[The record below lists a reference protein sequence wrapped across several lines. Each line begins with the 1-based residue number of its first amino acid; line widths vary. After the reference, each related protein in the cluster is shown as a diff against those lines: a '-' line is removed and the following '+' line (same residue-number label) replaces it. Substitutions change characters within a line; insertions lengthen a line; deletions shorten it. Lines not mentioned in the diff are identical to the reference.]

1 MLKEK
6 RRFMKKK
13 NLLMTTLATL
23 SASGALLTTGASAL
37 ADSYTVVKNDTLW
50 GLSKKYGVS
59 VSDLKKANG
68 VSGHLI
74 YVGQKLQIPAKSTK
88 AVKAAKA
95 TKTTSASTVD
105 TTSTTHTVVK
115 GDTLWSL
122 AKKYGVSVK
131 ALMKANNLSS
141 STILIGQS
149 LNLRAGMTTYGV
161 NGVTTGS
168 SSTAASTNTASS
180 TSTTASSQAPKAKK
194 TTTKAK
200 STTTNTSS
208 NTNTSTSANTQS
220 QSTASNSSA
229 STTTNTNTAASTA
242 NTTSSTNTASTTNTA
257 ASSTNTASN
266 TNTAASSSQA
276 VSQAPTG
283 STSTSTSTATSTASA
298 SASAITSYALTFL
311 GVPYVWG
318 GTTPS
323 GFDCSGLVQYV
334 YSHFGINLGRTTYTQ
349 QYAGTKISVASAQAG
364 DLYFWGSYGSAYHVA
379 IALGGGQYVMAPAPG
394 QNVMTGSVSSY
405 TPSFAVRVLG

>member
-1 MLKEK
+1 
-6 RRFMKKK
+6 MKKK
-13 NLLMTTLATL
+13 NLLMTALATL

-74 YVGQKLQIPAKSTK
+74 YVGQKLQIPTKSTK
-88 AVKAAKA
+88 A
-95 TKTTSASTVD
+95 TKTAKTSTSTSTVD

-122 AKKYGVSVK
+122 AKKYGVSVST
-131 ALMKANNLSS
+131 LMKANNLSS

-149 LNLRAGMTTYGV
+149 LNLRAGMTAYGV

-168 SSTAASTNTASS
+168 TSTAASTNTASS

-194 TTTKAK
+194 

-208 NTNTSTSANTQS
+208 NSNTSTSANTQS

-229 STTTNTNTAASTA
+229 STTTNTNTAASNA
-242 NTTSSTNTASTTNTA
+242 NTTSS
-257 ASSTNTASN
+257 

-276 VSQAPTG
+276 VSQAPTA
-283 STSTSTSTATSTASA
+283 STSTATTTASA

>member
-13 NLLMTTLATL
+13 NLLMTALATL

-74 YVGQKLQIPAKSTK
+74 YVGQKLQIPTKSTK
-88 AVKAAKA
+88 A
-95 TKTTSASTVD
+95 TKTAKISTSTSTVD

-122 AKKYGVSVK
+122 AKKYGVSVST
-131 ALMKANNLSS
+131 LMKANNLSS

-168 SSTAASTNTASS
+168 RSTAASTNTASS

-194 TTTKAK
+194 

-208 NTNTSTSANTQS
+208 NSNTSTSANTQS

-229 STTTNTNTAASTA
+229 STTTNTNTAASNA
-242 NTTSSTNTASTTNTA
+242 NTTSS
-257 ASSTNTASN
+257 

-276 VSQAPTG
+276 VSQAPTA
-283 STSTSTSTATSTASA
+283 STSTATTTASA
-298 SASAITSYALTFL
+298 SASTITSYALTFL

>member
-13 NLLMTTLATL
+13 NLLMTALATL

-74 YVGQKLQIPAKSTK
+74 YVGQKLQIPTKSTK
-88 AVKAAKA
+88 A
-95 TKTTSASTVD
+95 TKTAKISTSTSTVD

-122 AKKYGVSVK
+122 AKKYGVSVST
-131 ALMKANNLSS
+131 LMKANNLSS

-180 TSTTASSQAPKAKK
+180 TSTIASSQAPKAKK
-194 TTTKAK
+194 

-208 NTNTSTSANTQS
+208 NSNTSTSANTQS

-229 STTTNTNTAASTA
+229 STTTNTNTAASNA
-242 NTTSSTNTASTTNTA
+242 NTTSS
-257 ASSTNTASN
+257 

-276 VSQAPTG
+276 VSQAPTA
-283 STSTSTSTATSTASA
+283 STSTATTTASA

-334 YSHFGINLGRTTYTQ
+334 YSHFGINLGRTTYSQ

>member
-23 SASGALLTTGASAL
+23 SASGAILTTGASAL

-74 YVGQKLQIPAKSTK
+74 YVGQKLQIPTKSTK
-88 AVKAAKA
+88 A
-95 TKTTSASTVD
+95 TKTAKTSTSTSTVD

-122 AKKYGVSVK
+122 AKKYGVSVS

-168 SSTAASTNTASS
+168 SSTAASANTASS
-180 TSTTASSQAPKAKK
+180 TSTTASSQAPKDKK
-194 TTTKAK
+194 TATKAK

-208 NTNTSTSANTQS
+208 NSNTSTSANTQS

-229 STTTNTNTAASTA
+229 STTTNTNTVASNA
-242 NTTSSTNTASTTNTA
+242 NTTSS
-257 ASSTNTASN
+257 

-276 VSQAPTG
+276 VSQAPTA
-283 STSTSTSTATSTASA
+283 STSTATTTASA

>member
-1 MLKEK
+1 
-6 RRFMKKK
+6 MKKK
-13 NLLMTTLATL
+13 NLLMTALATL

-68 VSGHLI
+68 ISGHLI
-74 YVGQKLQIPAKSTK
+74 YVGQKLQIPTKSTK
-88 AVKAAKA
+88 A
-95 TKTTSASTVD
+95 TSTVD
-105 TTSTTHTVVK
+105 ATSTTHTVVK

-122 AKKYGVSVK
+122 AKKYGVSVST
-131 ALMKANNLSS
+131 LMKANNLSS

-149 LNLRAGMTTYGV
+149 LNLRAGMTAYGV

-194 TTTKAK
+194 

-208 NTNTSTSANTQS
+208 NSNTSTSANTQS

-229 STTTNTNTAASTA
+229 STTTNTNTAASNA
-242 NTTSSTNTASTTNTA
+242 NTTSSTNTA
-257 ASSTNTASN
+257 ASR
-266 TNTAASSSQA
+266 SQA
-276 VSQAPTG
+276 VSQAPAA
-283 STSTSTSTATSTASA
+283 STSTATTTASA

-323 GFDCSGLVQYV
+323 GFDCSGFVQYV

>member
-1 MLKEK
+1 
-6 RRFMKKK
+6 MKKK
-13 NLLMTTLATL
+13 NLLMTALATL

-74 YVGQKLQIPAKSTK
+74 YVGQKLQIPTKSTK
-88 AVKAAKA
+88 A
-95 TKTTSASTVD
+95 TKTAKISTSTSTVD

-122 AKKYGVSVK
+122 AKKYGVSVST
-131 ALMKANNLSS
+131 LMKANNLSS

-161 NGVTTGS
+161 NGITTGS

-194 TTTKAK
+194 

-208 NTNTSTSANTQS
+208 NSNTSTSANTQS

-229 STTTNTNTAASTA
+229 STTTNTNTAASNA
-242 NTTSSTNTASTTNTA
+242 NTTSS
-257 ASSTNTASN
+257 

-276 VSQAPTG
+276 VSQAPTA
-283 STSTSTSTATSTASA
+283 STSTATTTASA

>member
-122 AKKYGVSVK
+122 AKKYGVSVS

-149 LNLRAGMTTYGV
+149 LNLRSGMTTYGV

-208 NTNTSTSANTQS
+208 NTNTNTSANTQS

-242 NTTSSTNTASTTNTA
+242 NTTSSTNTAASTTNT
-257 ASSTNTASN
+257 ASSTNTAAAN

-276 VSQAPTG
+276 VSQAPTA
-283 STSTSTSTATSTASA
+283 STSTATSTASA

>member
-95 TKTTSASTVD
+95 TKTSASTSTVD

-180 TSTTASSQAPKAKK
+180 ASTTASSQAPKAKK

-200 STTTNTSS
+200 SATTNTSS
-208 NTNTSTSANTQS
+208 NSNTSASANTQS
-220 QSTASNSSA
+220 QATASNSSA
-229 STTTNTNTAASTA
+229 STTTNTNTAASNA
-242 NTTSSTNTASTTNTA
+242 NTTSST
-257 ASSTNTASN
+257 TNTASS

-283 STSTSTSTATSTASA
+283 STSTATSTASA

>member
-13 NLLMTTLATL
+13 NLLMTALATL

-74 YVGQKLQIPAKSTK
+74 YVGQKLQIPTKSTK
-88 AVKAAKA
+88 A
-95 TKTTSASTVD
+95 TKTAKTSTSTSTVD

-122 AKKYGVSVK
+122 AKKYGVSVST
-131 ALMKANNLSS
+131 LMKANNLSS

-149 LNLRAGMTTYGV
+149 LNLRAGMTAYGV

-194 TTTKAK
+194 
-200 STTTNTSS
+200 STTNTSS
-208 NTNTSTSANTQS
+208 NSNTSTSANTQS

-229 STTTNTNTAASTA
+229 STTTNTNTAASNA
-242 NTTSSTNTASTTNTA
+242 NTTSS
-257 ASSTNTASN
+257 

-276 VSQAPTG
+276 VSQAPTA
-283 STSTSTSTATSTASA
+283 STSTATTTASA

-323 GFDCSGLVQYV
+323 GFDCSGFVQYV

>member
-1 MLKEK
+1 
-6 RRFMKKK
+6 MKKK
-13 NLLMTTLATL
+13 NLLMTTLAAL

-208 NTNTSTSANTQS
+208 NTNTSTSAKAQS
-220 QSTASNSSA
+220 QSTASNTSA
-229 STTTNTNTAASTA
+229 SATTNTNTAASNA
-242 NTTSSTNTASTTNTA
+242 NTTSS
-257 ASSTNTASN
+257 

-283 STSTSTSTATSTASA
+283 STSTATSTASA

>member
-1 MLKEK
+1 
-6 RRFMKKK
+6 MKKK
-13 NLLMTTLATL
+13 NLLMTALATL

-74 YVGQKLQIPAKSTK
+74 YVGQKLQIPTKSTK
-88 AVKAAKA
+88 TAKIS
-95 TKTTSASTVD
+95 TSTSTVD

-122 AKKYGVSVK
+122 AKKYGVSVST
-131 ALMKANNLSS
+131 LMKANNLSS

-194 TTTKAK
+194 

-208 NTNTSTSANTQS
+208 NSNTSTSANTQS

-229 STTTNTNTAASTA
+229 STTTNTNTAASNA
-242 NTTSSTNTASTTNTA
+242 NTTSS
-257 ASSTNTASN
+257 

-276 VSQAPTG
+276 VSQAPTA
-283 STSTSTSTATSTASA
+283 STSTATTTASA

-334 YSHFGINLGRTTYTQ
+334 YSHFGINLGRTTYSQ

-394 QNVMTGSVSSY
+394 QNVMTGSVSAY

>member
-1 MLKEK
+1 
-6 RRFMKKK
+6 MKKK

-74 YVGQKLQIPAKSTK
+74 YVGQKLQIPTKSTK
-88 AVKAAKA
+88 A
-95 TKTTSASTVD
+95 TKTAKTSTSTSTVD

-122 AKKYGVSVK
+122 AKKYGVSVS

-180 TSTTASSQAPKAKK
+180 TSTTASSQTPKDKK
-194 TTTKAK
+194 TATKAK

-208 NTNTSTSANTQS
+208 NSNTSTSANTQS

-229 STTTNTNTAASTA
+229 STTTNTNTVASNA
-242 NTTSSTNTASTTNTA
+242 NTTSS
-257 ASSTNTASN
+257 

-276 VSQAPTG
+276 VSQAPTA
-283 STSTSTSTATSTASA
+283 STATTTASA

>member
-1 MLKEK
+1 
-6 RRFMKKK
+6 MKKK
-13 NLLMTTLATL
+13 NLLMTALATL

-74 YVGQKLQIPAKSTK
+74 YVGQKLQIPTKSTK
-88 AVKAAKA
+88 A
-95 TKTTSASTVD
+95 TKTAKTSTSTSTVD

-122 AKKYGVSVK
+122 AKKYGVSVST
-131 ALMKANNLSS
+131 LMKANNLSS

-149 LNLRAGMTTYGV
+149 LNLRAGMTAYGV

-194 TTTKAK
+194 NATKAK

-208 NTNTSTSANTQS
+208 NSNTSTSANTQS

-229 STTTNTNTAASTA
+229 STTTNTNTAASNA
-242 NTTSSTNTASTTNTA
+242 NTTSSTNTA
-257 ASSTNTASN
+257 ASR
-266 TNTAASSSQA
+266 SQA
-276 VSQAPTG
+276 VSQAPTA
-283 STSTSTSTATSTASA
+283 STSTATTTASA

>member
-1 MLKEK
+1 
-6 RRFMKKK
+6 MKKK
-13 NLLMTTLATL
+13 NLLMTALATL

-74 YVGQKLQIPAKSTK
+74 YVGQKLQIPTKSTK
-88 AVKAAKA
+88 A
-95 TKTTSASTVD
+95 TKTAKTSTSTSTVD

-122 AKKYGVSVK
+122 AKKYGVSVST
-131 ALMKANNLSS
+131 LMKANNLSS

-149 LNLRAGMTTYGV
+149 LNLRAGMTAYGV

-194 TTTKAK
+194 
-200 STTTNTSS
+200 SITTNTSS
-208 NTNTSTSANTQS
+208 NSNTSTSANTQS

-229 STTTNTNTAASTA
+229 STTTNTNTAASNA
-242 NTTSSTNTASTTNTA
+242 NTTSS
-257 ASSTNTASN
+257 

-276 VSQAPTG
+276 VSQAPTA
-283 STSTSTSTATSTASA
+283 STSTATTTASA

>member
-13 NLLMTTLATL
+13 NLLMTALATL

-74 YVGQKLQIPAKSTK
+74 YVGQKLQIPTKSTK
-88 AVKAAKA
+88 A
-95 TKTTSASTVD
+95 TKTAKTSTSTSTVD

-122 AKKYGVSVK
+122 AKKYGVSVST
-131 ALMKANNLSS
+131 LMKANNLSS

-149 LNLRAGMTTYGV
+149 LNLRAGMTAYGV

-194 TTTKAK
+194 NA
-200 STTTNTSS
+200 TTNTSS
-208 NTNTSTSANTQS
+208 NSNTSTSANTQS

-229 STTTNTNTAASTA
+229 STTTNTNTAASNA
-242 NTTSSTNTASTTNTA
+242 NTTSSTNTA
-257 ASSTNTASN
+257 ASR
-266 TNTAASSSQA
+266 SQA
-276 VSQAPTG
+276 VSQAPAA
-283 STSTSTSTATSTASA
+283 STSTATTTASA

-364 DLYFWGSYGSAYHVA
+364 DLYFWGSYGSAHHVA

>member
-1 MLKEK
+1 
-6 RRFMKKK
+6 MKKK

-180 TSTTASSQAPKAKK
+180 ASTTASSQAPKAKK

>member
-13 NLLMTTLATL
+13 NLLMTALATL

-74 YVGQKLQIPAKSTK
+74 YVGQKLQIPTKSN
-88 AVKAAKA
+88 KA
-95 TKTTSASTVD
+95 TKTAKTSTSTSTVD

-122 AKKYGVSVK
+122 AKKYGVSVST
-131 ALMKANNLSS
+131 LMKANNLSS

-149 LNLRAGMTTYGV
+149 LNLRAGMTAYGV

-194 TTTKAK
+194 

-208 NTNTSTSANTQS
+208 NSNTSTSANTQS

-229 STTTNTNTAASTA
+229 STTTNTNTAASNA
-242 NTTSSTNTASTTNTA
+242 NTTSS
-257 ASSTNTASN
+257 

-276 VSQAPTG
+276 VSQAPTA
-283 STSTSTSTATSTASA
+283 STSTATTTASA

>member
-1 MLKEK
+1 
-6 RRFMKKK
+6 MKKK

-23 SASGALLTTGASAL
+23 SASGALLTTGANAL

-74 YVGQKLQIPAKSTK
+74 YVGQKLQIPTKSTK
-88 AVKAAKA
+88 TAK
-95 TKTTSASTVD
+95 TSTSTSTVD

-149 LNLRAGMTTYGV
+149 LNLRAGMTTYGI

-180 TSTTASSQAPKAKK
+180 ASTTASSQAPKAKK

-200 STTTNTSS
+200 STTTNTS
-208 NTNTSTSANTQS
+208 TSANTQS
-220 QSTASNSSA
+220 QSTVSNSSA
-229 STTTNTNTAASTA
+229 STTTNTNTAASNA
-242 NTTSSTNTASTTNTA
+242 NTTSSTNKA
-257 ASSTNTASN
+257 AAN

-276 VSQAPTG
+276 VSQAPTA
-283 STSTSTSTATSTASA
+283 STSTTSTASA

-334 YSHFGINLGRTTYTQ
+334 YSHFGINLGRSTYTQ

>member
-1 MLKEK
+1 
-6 RRFMKKK
+6 MKKK

-68 VSGHLI
+68 ISGHLI
-74 YVGQKLQIPAKSTK
+74 YVGQKLQIPTKSTK
-88 AVKAAKA
+88 TAK
-95 TKTTSASTVD
+95 TSTSTSTVD

-122 AKKYGVSVK
+122 AKKYGVSVST
-131 ALMKANNLSS
+131 LMKANNLSS

-149 LNLRAGMTTYGV
+149 LNLRAGMTAYGV

-168 SSTAASTNTASS
+168 GSTAASTNTASS
-180 TSTTASSQAPKAKK
+180 TSTTASSQTPKDKK
-194 TTTKAK
+194 TATKAK
-200 STTTNTSS
+200 STTTNTSINS
-208 NTNTSTSANTQS
+208 NTSTSANTQS

-229 STTTNTNTAASTA
+229 STTTNTNTVASNA
-242 NTTSSTNTASTTNTA
+242 NTTSS
-257 ASSTNTASN
+257 

-276 VSQAPTG
+276 VSQAPTA
-283 STSTSTSTATSTASA
+283 STATTTASA

>member
-74 YVGQKLQIPAKSTK
+74 YVGQKLQIPTKSTK
-88 AVKAAKA
+88 A
-95 TKTTSASTVD
+95 TKTAKTSTSTSTVD

-122 AKKYGVSVK
+122 AKKYGVSVS

-168 SSTAASTNTASS
+168 SSTAASANTASS
-180 TSTTASSQAPKAKK
+180 TSTTASSQAPKDKK
-194 TTTKAK
+194 TATKAK

-208 NTNTSTSANTQS
+208 NSNTSTSANTQS

-229 STTTNTNTAASTA
+229 PTTTNTNTVASNA
-242 NTTSSTNTASTTNTA
+242 NTTSS
-257 ASSTNTASN
+257 

-276 VSQAPTG
+276 VSQAPTA
-283 STSTSTSTATSTASA
+283 STSTATTTASA

>member
-74 YVGQKLQIPAKSTK
+74 YVGQKLQIPTKSTK
-88 AVKAAKA
+88 A
-95 TKTTSASTVD
+95 TKTAKTSTSTSTVD

-122 AKKYGVSVK
+122 AKKYGVSVS

-168 SSTAASTNTASS
+168 SSTAASANTASS
-180 TSTTASSQAPKAKK
+180 TSTTASSQAPKDKK
-194 TTTKAK
+194 TATKAK
-200 STTTNTSS
+200 STTINTSS
-208 NTNTSTSANTQS
+208 NSNTSTSANTQS

-229 STTTNTNTAASTA
+229 STTTNTNTVASNA
-242 NTTSSTNTASTTNTA
+242 NTTSS
-257 ASSTNTASN
+257 

-276 VSQAPTG
+276 VSQAPTA
-283 STSTSTSTATSTASA
+283 STSTATTTASA

>member
-1 MLKEK
+1 
-6 RRFMKKK
+6 MKKK

-50 GLSKKYGVS
+50 DLSKKYGVS

-74 YVGQKLQIPAKSTK
+74 YVGQKLQIPTKSTK
-88 AVKAAKA
+88 TAK
-95 TKTTSASTVD
+95 TSTSTSTVD

-122 AKKYGVSVK
+122 AKKYGVSVS

-168 SSTAASTNTASS
+168 SSTAASANTASS
-180 TSTTASSQAPKAKK
+180 TSTTASSQAPKDKK
-194 TTTKAK
+194 TATKAK

-208 NTNTSTSANTQS
+208 NSNTSTSANTQS

-229 STTTNTNTAASTA
+229 STTTNTNTVASNA
-242 NTTSSTNTASTTNTA
+242 NTTSS
-257 ASSTNTASN
+257 

-276 VSQAPTG
+276 VSQAPTA
-283 STSTSTSTATSTASA
+283 STSTTTASA

>member
-13 NLLMTTLATL
+13 NLLMTALATL

-59 VSDLKKANG
+59 GSDLKKANG

-74 YVGQKLQIPAKSTK
+74 YVGQKLQIPTKSN
-88 AVKAAKA
+88 KA
-95 TKTTSASTVD
+95 TKTAKTSTSTSTVD

-122 AKKYGVSVK
+122 AKKYGVSVST
-131 ALMKANNLSS
+131 LMKANNLSS

-149 LNLRAGMTTYGV
+149 LNLRAGMTAYGV

-194 TTTKAK
+194 

-208 NTNTSTSANTQS
+208 NSNTSTSANTQS

-229 STTTNTNTAASTA
+229 STTTNTNTAASNA
-242 NTTSSTNTASTTNTA
+242 NTTSS
-257 ASSTNTASN
+257 

-276 VSQAPTG
+276 VSQAPTA
-283 STSTSTSTATSTASA
+283 STSTATTTASA
-298 SASAITSYALTFL
+298 SGSAITSYALTFL

>member
-1 MLKEK
+1 
-6 RRFMKKK
+6 MKKK
-13 NLLMTTLATL
+13 NLLMTALATL

-74 YVGQKLQIPAKSTK
+74 YVGQKLQIPTKSTK
-88 AVKAAKA
+88 A
-95 TKTTSASTVD
+95 TKTAKTSTSTSTVD

-122 AKKYGVSVK
+122 AKKYGVSVST
-131 ALMKANNLSS
+131 LMKANNLSS

-149 LNLRAGMTTYGV
+149 LNLRAGMTAYGV

-194 TTTKAK
+194 

-208 NTNTSTSANTQS
+208 NSNTSTSANTQS

-229 STTTNTNTAASTA
+229 STTTNTNTAASNA
-242 NTTSSTNTASTTNTA
+242 NTTSS
-257 ASSTNTASN
+257 

-276 VSQAPTG
+276 VSQAPTA
-283 STSTSTSTATSTASA
+283 STSTATTTASA

>member
-1 MLKEK
+1 
-6 RRFMKKK
+6 MKKK
-13 NLLMTTLATL
+13 NLLMTALATL

-74 YVGQKLQIPAKSTK
+74 YVGQKLQIPTKSTK
-88 AVKAAKA
+88 S
-95 TKTTSASTVD
+95 TKTAKISTSTSTVD

-122 AKKYGVSVK
+122 AKKYGVSVST
-131 ALMKANNLSS
+131 LMKANNLSS

-180 TSTTASSQAPKAKK
+180 TSTIASSQAPKAKK
-194 TTTKAK
+194 

-208 NTNTSTSANTQS
+208 NSNTSTSANTQS

-229 STTTNTNTAASTA
+229 STTTNTNTAASNA
-242 NTTSSTNTASTTNTA
+242 NTTSS
-257 ASSTNTASN
+257 

-276 VSQAPTG
+276 VSQAPTA
-283 STSTSTSTATSTASA
+283 STSTATTTASA

-334 YSHFGINLGRTTYTQ
+334 YSHFGINLGRTTYSQ

>member
-1 MLKEK
+1 
-6 RRFMKKK
+6 MKKK

-276 VSQAPTG
+276 VSPAPTG
-283 STSTSTSTATSTASA
+283 STSTSTSTATA

>member
-74 YVGQKLQIPAKSTK
+74 YVGQKLQIPTKSTK
-88 AVKAAKA
+88 A
-95 TKTTSASTVD
+95 TKTAKTSTSTSTVD

-122 AKKYGVSVK
+122 AKKYGVSVS

-149 LNLRAGMTTYGV
+149 LNLRTGMTTYGV

-168 SSTAASTNTASS
+168 SSTAASANTASS
-180 TSTTASSQAPKAKK
+180 TSTTASSQAPKDKK
-194 TTTKAK
+194 TATKAK
-200 STTTNTSS
+200 STTVNTSS
-208 NTNTSTSANTQS
+208 NSNTSTSANTQS

-229 STTTNTNTAASTA
+229 STTTNTNTVASNA
-242 NTTSSTNTASTTNTA
+242 NTTSS
-257 ASSTNTASN
+257 

-276 VSQAPTG
+276 VSQAPTA
-283 STSTSTSTATSTASA
+283 STATTTASA

-379 IALGGGQYVMAPAPG
+379 IALGGGQCVMARAPG

>member
-1 MLKEK
+1 
-6 RRFMKKK
+6 MKKK
-13 NLLMTTLATL
+13 NLLMTALATL
-23 SASGALLTTGASAL
+23 SASGALLTTGTSAL

-74 YVGQKLQIPAKSTK
+74 YVGQKLQIPTKSTK
-88 AVKAAKA
+88 A
-95 TKTTSASTVD
+95 TKTAKTSTSTGTVD

-122 AKKYGVSVK
+122 AKKYGVAVS

-194 TTTKAK
+194 NATKAK

-208 NTNTSTSANTQS
+208 NSNTSTSANTQS

-229 STTTNTNTAASTA
+229 STTTNTNTAASNA
-242 NTTSSTNTASTTNTA
+242 NTTSSTNTAATTNTA
-257 ASSTNTASN
+257 AAN

-276 VSQAPTG
+276 VSQAPTA
-283 STSTSTSTATSTASA
+283 STSTATTTTASA

>member
-1 MLKEK
+1 
-6 RRFMKKK
+6 MKKK
-13 NLLMTTLATL
+13 NLLMTALATL

-74 YVGQKLQIPAKSTK
+74 YVGQKLQIPTKSN
-88 AVKAAKA
+88 KA
-95 TKTTSASTVD
+95 TKTAKTSTSTSTVD

-122 AKKYGVSVK
+122 AKKYGVSVST
-131 ALMKANNLSS
+131 LMKANNLSS

-149 LNLRAGMTTYGV
+149 LNLRAGMTAYGV

-194 TTTKAK
+194 

-208 NTNTSTSANTQS
+208 NSNTSTSANTQS

-229 STTTNTNTAASTA
+229 STTTNTNTAASNA
-242 NTTSSTNTASTTNTA
+242 NTTSS
-257 ASSTNTASN
+257 

-276 VSQAPTG
+276 VSQAPTA
-283 STSTSTSTATSTASA
+283 STSTATTTASA

>member
-68 VSGHLI
+68 ISGHLI
-74 YVGQKLQIPAKSTK
+74 YVGQKLQIPTKSTK
-88 AVKAAKA
+88 TAK
-95 TKTTSASTVD
+95 TSTSTSTVD

-122 AKKYGVSVK
+122 AKKYGVSVS

-149 LNLRAGMTTYGV
+149 LNLRVGMTTYGV

-168 SSTAASTNTASS
+168 SSTAASANTASS
-180 TSTTASSQAPKAKK
+180 TSTTASSQAPKDKK
-194 TTTKAK
+194 TATKAK

-208 NTNTSTSANTQS
+208 NSNTSTSANTQS
-220 QSTASNSSA
+220 QSTASNSSV
-229 STTTNTNTAASTA
+229 STTTNTNTVASNA
-242 NTTSSTNTASTTNTA
+242 NTTSS
-257 ASSTNTASN
+257 

-276 VSQAPTG
+276 VSQAPTA
-283 STSTSTSTATSTASA
+283 STSTTTASA

>member
-1 MLKEK
+1 
-6 RRFMKKK
+6 MKKK

-74 YVGQKLQIPAKSTK
+74 YVGQKLQIPTKSTK
-88 AVKAAKA
+88 A
-95 TKTTSASTVD
+95 TKTAKTSTSTSTVD

-122 AKKYGVSVK
+122 AKKYGVSVS

-168 SSTAASTNTASS
+168 SSTAASANTASS
-180 TSTTASSQAPKAKK
+180 TSTTASSQAPKDKK
-194 TTTKAK
+194 TATRAK

-208 NTNTSTSANTQS
+208 NSNTSTSVNTQS

-229 STTTNTNTAASTA
+229 STTTNTNTVASNA
-242 NTTSSTNTASTTNTA
+242 NTTSS
-257 ASSTNTASN
+257 

-276 VSQAPTG
+276 VSQAPTA
-283 STSTSTSTATSTASA
+283 STSTTTASA

>member
-1 MLKEK
+1 
-6 RRFMKKK
+6 MKKK

-208 NTNTSTSANTQS
+208 NTSAKAQS

-229 STTTNTNTAASTA
+229 STTTNTNTAAANA
-242 NTTSSTNTASTTNTA
+242 NTTSSTNTAASTTNT
-257 ASSTNTASN
+257 ASSTNTAAAN

-276 VSQAPTG
+276 VSQAPTA
-283 STSTSTSTATSTASA
+283 STSTTSTASA

>member
-1 MLKEK
+1 
-6 RRFMKKK
+6 MKKK

-74 YVGQKLQIPAKSTK
+74 YVGQKLQIPTKSTK
-88 AVKAAKA
+88 A
-95 TKTTSASTVD
+95 TKTAKTSTSTSTVD

-122 AKKYGVSVK
+122 AKKYGVSVS

-194 TTTKAK
+194 

-208 NTNTSTSANTQS
+208 NSNTSTSANTQS

-229 STTTNTNTAASTA
+229 STTTNTNTVASNA
-242 NTTSSTNTASTTNTA
+242 NTTSS
-257 ASSTNTASN
+257 

-276 VSQAPTG
+276 VSQAPTA
-283 STSTSTSTATSTASA
+283 STATTTASA

>member
-1 MLKEK
+1 
-6 RRFMKKK
+6 MKKK

-74 YVGQKLQIPAKSTK
+74 YVGQKLQIPTKSTNT
-88 AVKAAKA
+88 AN
-95 TKTTSASTVD
+95 TSTSTSTVD

-122 AKKYGVSVK
+122 AKKYGVSVS

-168 SSTAASTNTASS
+168 SSTAASANTASS
-180 TSTTASSQAPKAKK
+180 TSTTASSQAPKDKK
-194 TTTKAK
+194 TATKAK
-200 STTTNTSS
+200 STTINTSS
-208 NTNTSTSANTQS
+208 NSNTSTSANTQS

-229 STTTNTNTAASTA
+229 STTTNTNTVASNA
-242 NTTSSTNTASTTNTA
+242 NTTSS
-257 ASSTNTASN
+257 

-276 VSQAPTG
+276 VSQAPTA
-283 STSTSTSTATSTASA
+283 STATTTASA

>member
-13 NLLMTTLATL
+13 NLLMTALATL

-74 YVGQKLQIPAKSTK
+74 YVGQKLQIPTKSTK
-88 AVKAAKA
+88 A
-95 TKTTSASTVD
+95 TKTAKISTSTSTVD

-122 AKKYGVSVK
+122 AKKYGVSVST
-131 ALMKANNLSS
+131 LMKANNLSS

-194 TTTKAK
+194 

-208 NTNTSTSANTQS
+208 NSNTSTSANTQS

-229 STTTNTNTAASTA
+229 STTTNTNTAASNA
-242 NTTSSTNTASTTNTA
+242 NTTSS
-257 ASSTNTASN
+257 

-276 VSQAPTG
+276 VSQAPTA
-283 STSTSTSTATSTASA
+283 STSTATTTASA

-364 DLYFWGSYGSAYHVA
+364 DLYFWGSYGSAHHVA

>member
-1 MLKEK
+1 
-6 RRFMKKK
+6 MKKK
-13 NLLMTTLATL
+13 NLLMTALATL

-68 VSGHLI
+68 ISGHLI
-74 YVGQKLQIPAKSTK
+74 YVGQKLQIPTKSTK
-88 AVKAAKA
+88 ATKNAK
-95 TKTTSASTVD
+95 TSTSTSTVD

-122 AKKYGVSVK
+122 AKKYGVSVST
-131 ALMKANNLSS
+131 LMKANNLSS

-149 LNLRAGMTTYGV
+149 LNLRAGMTAYGV

-194 TTTKAK
+194 

-208 NTNTSTSANTQS
+208 NSNTSTSANTQS

-229 STTTNTNTAASTA
+229 STTTNTNTAASNA
-242 NTTSSTNTASTTNTA
+242 NTTSS
-257 ASSTNTASN
+257 

-276 VSQAPTG
+276 VSQAPTA
-283 STSTSTSTATSTASA
+283 STSTATTTASA

>member
-1 MLKEK
+1 
-6 RRFMKKK
+6 MKKK

-23 SASGALLTTGASAL
+23 SASGALLTTGANAL

-74 YVGQKLQIPAKSTK
+74 YVGQKLQIPTKSTK
-88 AVKAAKA
+88 AAK
-95 TKTTSASTVD
+95 TSTSTRTVD

-115 GDTLWSL
+115 GDTLWGL

-194 TTTKAK
+194 KTTKAK
-200 STTTNTSS
+200 STTTNTSA
-208 NTNTSTSANTQS
+208 SANTQS

-229 STTTNTNTAASTA
+229 STTTNTNTAASNA
-242 NTTSSTNTASTTNTA
+242 NTTSSTNTAASTTNT
-257 ASSTNTASN
+257 ASSTNTAAN

-283 STSTSTSTATSTASA
+283 STSSTSTASA

>member
-1 MLKEK
+1 
-6 RRFMKKK
+6 MKKK

-208 NTNTSTSANTQS
+208 NTNTNTSANTQS

-242 NTTSSTNTASTTNTA
+242 NTTSSTNTA

-283 STSTSTSTATSTASA
+283 STSTTSTASA

>member
-1 MLKEK
+1 
-6 RRFMKKK
+6 MKKK
-13 NLLMTTLATL
+13 NLLMTALATL

-74 YVGQKLQIPAKSTK
+74 YVGQKLQIPTKSTK
-88 AVKAAKA
+88 A
-95 TKTTSASTVD
+95 TKTAKISTSTSTVD

-122 AKKYGVSVK
+122 AKKYGVSVST
-131 ALMKANNLSS
+131 LMKANNLSS

-161 NGVTTGS
+161 NGVTTGL

-194 TTTKAK
+194 

-208 NTNTSTSANTQS
+208 NSNTSTSANTQS

-229 STTTNTNTAASTA
+229 STTTNTNTAASNA
-242 NTTSSTNTASTTNTA
+242 NATSS
-257 ASSTNTASN
+257 

-276 VSQAPTG
+276 VSQAPTA
-283 STSTSTSTATSTASA
+283 STSTATTTASA

-379 IALGGGQYVMAPAPG
+379 IALGGGQYVMSPAPG

>member
-1 MLKEK
+1 
-6 RRFMKKK
+6 MKKK
-13 NLLMTTLATL
+13 NLLMTALATL

-74 YVGQKLQIPAKSTK
+74 YVGQKLQIPTKSTK
-88 AVKAAKA
+88 A
-95 TKTTSASTVD
+95 TKTAKISTSTSTVD

-122 AKKYGVSVK
+122 AKKYGVSVST
-131 ALMKANNLSS
+131 LMKANNLSS

-194 TTTKAK
+194 

-208 NTNTSTSANTQS
+208 NSNTRTSANTQS

-229 STTTNTNTAASTA
+229 STTTNTNTAASNA
-242 NTTSSTNTASTTNTA
+242 NTTSS
-257 ASSTNTASN
+257 

-276 VSQAPTG
+276 VSQAPTA
-283 STSTSTSTATSTASA
+283 STSTATTTASA

-334 YSHFGINLGRTTYTQ
+334 YSHFGINLGRTTYSQ